1 MTPLAQNHV
10 ELYLSKDPQN
20 VCAYSPG
27 IWRCVDGRLL
37 ATMDI
42 GSLRQNEAH
51 PADGKPKP
59 AYKGLHLRAMTSDD
73 GGTTW
78 TTRADL
84 DLYHARPFEA
94 GGNLYVIGHRGDLRI
109 ARSKDNG
116 VTWSEVS
123 LLSQGEFWHQAPA
136 NVWHANGCAYL
147 VMERRE
153 NQQVAGWYPNELQPI
168 LMRAGT
174 RMI

>member
-1 MTPLAQNHV
+1 MSRHGRFEPAPALITPLAQNHV

-59 AYKGLHLRAMTSDD
+59 AYKGLH
-73 GGTTW
+73 
-78 TTRADL
+78 
-84 DLYHARPFEA
+84 
-94 GGNLYVIGHRGDLRI
+94 
-109 ARSKDNG
+109 
-116 VTWSEVS
+116 
-123 LLSQGEFWHQAPA
+123 
-136 NVWHANGCAYL
+136 
-147 VMERRE
+147 
-153 NQQVAGWYPNELQPI
+153 
-168 LMRAGT
+168 
-174 RMI
+174 